1 MALRKYIRDGFEFEV
16 SNVKKARGP
25 LLFLWFVFHVFLFL
39 SLFGTHEE
47 PKVELSKPLIL
58 LYSDP

>member
-25 LLFLWFVFHVFLFL
+25 LLFLWFVFHVFCF
-39 SLFGTHEE
+39 SLCLGPMRN
-47 PKVELSKPLIL
+47 PK
-58 LYSDP
+58 